1 MAELEFIASFGDKS
15 KKVVLS
21 KLLGGYY
28 HIYIDNSYYGMIVY
42 SERRWEVL
50 LQTPIATNFEN
61 QFSADDIEILRDI
74 IMEHEVID
82 DPVDRAYY
90 DNLLLRFCS

>member
-1 MAELEFIASFGDKS
+1 MSDIEFIASFGAIS
-15 KKVVLS
+15 KRVVLS

-28 HIYIDNSYYGMIVY
+28 HIYMDNHYFGMIVY

-50 LQTPIATNFEN
+50 LQTPIATNFED
-61 QFSADDIEILRDI
+61 QFSAEDIEILRDI
-74 IMEHEVID
+74 IAEHEVID

-90 DNLLLRFCS
+90 DNLLLKFYS